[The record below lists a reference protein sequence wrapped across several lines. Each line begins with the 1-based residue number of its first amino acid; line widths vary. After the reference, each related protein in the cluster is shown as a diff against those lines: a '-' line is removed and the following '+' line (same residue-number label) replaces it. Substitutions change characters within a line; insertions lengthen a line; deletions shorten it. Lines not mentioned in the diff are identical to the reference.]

1 MVILIIGIGM
11 TIILMHE
18 RQRIRYIETE
28 TEELRQ
34 LQRNIGIVHQNIII
48 IATMGEGIVDWEEA
62 DYLQYHTQRLQTDS
76 LLRTIKPYCVNYVQT
91 QQIDSLRT
99 LLADKEGH
107 LQHIM
112 SVFERQ
118 KEADSLLINH
128 LPEVARRATRV
139 RTIQQKKKG
148 IAGFFCGK
156 KTVQVLPSAKE
167 LATASWRQHCS
178 VSDVPRCTT
187 RYDCTI

>member
-48 IATMGEGIVDWEEA
+48 IATLGEGIVDWEEA

-112 SVFERQ
+112 SVFER
-118 KEADSLLINH
+118 
-128 LPEVARRATRV
+128 
-139 RTIQQKKKG
+139 
-148 IAGFFCGK
+148 
-156 KTVQVLPSAKE
+156 
-167 LATASWRQHCS
+167 
-178 VSDVPRCTT
+178 
-187 RYDCTI
+187 